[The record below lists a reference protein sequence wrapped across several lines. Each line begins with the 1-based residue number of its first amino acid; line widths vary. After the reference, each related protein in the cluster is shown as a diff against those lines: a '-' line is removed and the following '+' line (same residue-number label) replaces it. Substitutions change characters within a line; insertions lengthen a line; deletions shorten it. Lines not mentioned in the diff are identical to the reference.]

1 MSKKIKEIRSK
12 EILASGGKPTIETHV
27 TLGDG
32 THAKASVPYGVS
44 AGVHEAIVLL
54 DKDEKRYGGGGMLNA
69 VKNVHNTIAPKI
81 IGMKAT
87 DQEKIDQAMIELDG
101 TQNKSK
107 LGGNSI
113 LSVSLACARAA
124 AISSGV
130 PLYSY
135 IRSYYKMPHK
145 EWKIP
150 RPMMVVIEG
159 GQHADNS
166 TDFQEYLFSV
176 SGAPTTREA
185 VRWGEE
191 AYVALKG
198 VLKERGLN
206 TNVGNEGAFAPA
218 GIQSNEE
225 PLKFLVEAIEKAGY
239 SPGKDISIS
248 LDPATSEIYEEDNKR
263 YVLKREGAGLS
274 SDQMIGL
281 FKDWLTKYP
290 IISLEDCL
298 AEDDWE
304 GWTALFK
311 ACGKQTRIIGDD
323 LTVTDIERVQKAIDL
338 KAINAVLI
346 KLNQI
351 GTLTETV
358 KTIMLGQEHGFWQVV
373 SHRGGGETND
383 TFMIDVAA
391 AANAEY
397 VKVGPVRGERTGKY
411 NRLMEIEEEILSK

>member
-12 EILASGGKPTIETHV
+12 EILASGGKPTIETHAI
-27 TLGDG
+27 LEDG

-69 VKNVHNTIAPKI
+69 VKNVHNTIAPK
-81 IGMKAT
+81 M
-87 DQEKIDQAMIELDG
+87 AMIELDG

-166 TDFQEYLFSV
+166 TDFQEYLFSI
-176 SGAPTTREA
+176 SGAPTAREA

-263 YVLKREGAGLS
+263 YVLKCESAGLS

-298 AEDDWE
+298 AEDDWK

-311 ACGKQTRIIGDD
+311 ACGEQARIIGDD

-358 KTIMLGQEHGFWQVV
+358 KTIMLGQKHGFWQVV

>member
-1 MSKKIKEIRSK
+1 MSSKIKEIFSR

-27 TLGDG
+27 ILEDG
-32 THAKASVPYGVS
+32 TKAKASVPYGAS
-44 AGVHEAIVLL
+44 AGVHEAVVLL
-54 DKDEKRYGGGGMLNA
+54 DNDKKRYGGGGVLTA
-69 VKNVHNTIAPKI
+69 CKNVKERIAPKI

-87 DQEKIDQAMIELDG
+87 DQEKIDQTMIELDG
-101 TQNKSK
+101 TPNKAK

-124 AISSGV
+124 AQSKSL
-130 PLYSY
+130 PLYQY
-135 IRSYYKMPHK
+135 IRTKYKLPYK
-145 EWKIP
+145 DWKIP

-191 AYVALKG
+191 AYVALKS
-198 VLKERGLN
+198 VLKEHGLN

-248 LDPATSEIYEEDNKR
+248 LDPATSEVYDADQNQ

-274 SDQMIGL
+274 SDQMIAL
-281 FKDWLTKYP
+281 FKDWLNNYP

-298 AEDDWE
+298 AEDDWD
-304 GWTALFK
+304 GWVELFK
-311 ACGKQTRIIGDD
+311 QCGTMARIIGDD
-323 LTVTDIERVQKAIDL
+323 LTVTDIDRVQKAIDL

-351 GTLTETV
+351 GTLTETI
-358 KTIMLGQEHGFWQVV
+358 KTVMLGQEHGFWQVI

-391 AANAEY
+391 AVNAEY

-411 NRLMEIEEEILSK
+411 NRLMEIEEELKK